1 MSLTERVRRPS
12 LRRIPAALALLAG
25 MSVVS
30 AAPGSPSAG
39 LGSGVSS
46 TAYAAGGCSLGANG
60 AIKHVIYFQFDNTHF
75 MRDLA
80 NVPSDLEQMPHLS
93 SFIQSNGVILDN
105 HHTPLISHT
114 SQDILTSLTG
124 VYPNKHGVALG
135 QNSYQYYQNGS
146 PTSFTTAF
154 TYWTDTIGN
163 GTYNM
168 LSGAPTAAKPTGTNA
183 PAPWVPYTRAGC
195 DVGAVASANQVLEN
209 ANVNSKFG
217 ANDIATVYGAT
228 SPEAQETTAQRNA
241 DFVGIAVHCS
251 QADSTSGLCSS
262 TNHGRPDVLPDEPG
276 GYTGFNGLFGHKYV
290 APLIGGNGT
299 TSLND
304 INGTPIVDPT
314 TKAPGFPGFDGMT
327 AARSLGYVADMQE
340 HGVPVTFAYI
350 SDAHDQNPATTHTA
364 LGPGE
369 QAYEQQLKAY
379 DSAFGA
385 FFTRLASDGINKS
398 NTLFVFTADEG
409 DHYTGGPPTT
419 PGCTGATIDN
429 TQNPPVVTPGN
440 YCTYNKTATTTPPG
454 PPFGEVAVG
463 LDGLLS
469 QEQGLN
475 SYTFSVGNDTAPA
488 IYLNGQPA
496 STDASVRTFERAAG
510 ALTVTN
516 PLSNATEPLA
526 QYLAD
531 PVEMNLLHMVTGDPT
546 RTPTFTMFARPDYY
560 VTATCSGGFNSTP
573 PPVYAPKCVLEQ
585 PAFAWLHGNVQQ
597 DISTTWLG
605 MVGPGVINKGIDNT
619 TWSDHTDIR
628 PTMLALLGL
637 QDDYSH
643 DGRVLVEDLSPTALP
658 DSLTLHRGTFV
669 RLAQMYKQI
678 NAPVAGLGLATL
690 AISTNALKSNTAGD
704 ATFSQLESRLQ
715 AIGTQRDALAA
726 QMIAALEGAEFSG
739 QAIDEQ
745 AAQSLIVQGQA
756 LLDSVNTLAGSSAQG
771 FLVTFVSSQPGQG
784 EVFFGTGPG
793 CSGLVNVATED
804 QSPGTTRHAIF
815 VTGNDLPGTVGSNGI
830 SPGTTYWYETVTTSA
845 GGTEIN
851 NNAGNCY
858 PVTAG

>member
-1 MSLTERVRRPS
+1 MAVTIRVRRPS
-12 LRRIPAALALLAG
+12 LRRIPAALALVAG
-25 MSVVS
+25 MSAVA
-30 AAPGSPSAG
+30 AAPGAHSALPG
-39 LGSGVSS
+39 AGSISA
-46 TAYAAGGCSLGANG
+46 AYAAGGCSLGTNG

-93 SFIQSNGVILDN
+93 SFIENNGVMLTN

-124 VYPNKHGVALG
+124 VYPNRHGVATG

-146 PTSFTTAF
+146 PKSFTTAF

-163 GTYNM
+163 GTYNL

-195 DVGAVASANQVLEN
+195 DVGAVASADQVLEN
-209 ANVNSKFG
+209 TNVNSPFG
-217 ANDIATVYGAT
+217 DNDIGTVFGAT
-228 SPEAQETTAQRNA
+228 SPEAQETAAQRNA

-251 QADSTSGLCSS
+251 QADSAAGPCSS
-262 TNHGRPDVLPDEPG
+262 ANHGRPDVLPDEPG

-290 APLIGGNGT
+290 APLISGNGT
-299 TSLND
+299 TALND
-304 INGTPIVDPT
+304 INGNPIVNSAT
-314 TKAPGFPGFDGMT
+314 NTPGFPGFDAMT
-327 AARSLGYVADMQE
+327 AAVSLGYVADMQE
-340 HGVPVTFAYI
+340 HGVPVTYAYI
-350 SDAHDQNPATTHTA
+350 SDAHDLNPAANHTA

-379 DSAFGA
+379 DTAFGA
-385 FFTRLASDGINKS
+385 FFTRLANDGINQN

-419 PGCTGATIDN
+419 PGCTGATID
-429 TQNPPVVTPGN
+429 TSQNPPAVTPGN
-440 YCTYNKTATTTPPG
+440 YCTYSKTATTTPPG

-469 QEQGLN
+469 QQQGLN
-475 SYTFSVGNDTAPA
+475 NYTFSVGNDTAPA

-496 STDASVRTFERAAG
+496 ATDPSTRTFERATG

-531 PVEMNLLHMVTGDPT
+531 PVEMNLLHMVTADPA

-560 VTATCSGGFNSTP
+560 VTATCSGGFNSAP

-605 MVGPGVINKGIDNT
+605 LVGPGVEKRGIDNT

-628 PTMLALLGL
+628 PTMLSVLGL
-637 QDDYSH
+637 KDDYVH
-643 DGRVLVEDLSPTALP
+643 DGRTLLEDLSPSVLP
-658 DSLTLHRGTFV
+658 ASVTLHRGTLI
-669 RLAQMYKQI
+669 RLGQMYKQL

-690 AISTNALKSNTAGD
+690 AISTTALESNSSGD
-704 ATFSQLESRLQ
+704 ATYTQLESQLQ
-715 AIGTQRDALAA
+715 SIGTQRDALAS
-726 QMIAALEGAEFSG
+726 QVIAALEGAEYNG
-739 QAIDEQ
+739 QAIDEG
-745 AAQSLIVQGQA
+745 AAQSLIAQGQA
-756 LLDSVNTLAGSSAQG
+756 LLNRVNTLAGPSAQG
-771 FLVTFVSSQPGQG
+771 FLVTFLSSRPGQG

-793 CSGLVNVATED
+793 CSGMVNVATED
-804 QSPGTTRHAIF
+804 QSPGTTRHAIY

-830 SPGTTYWYETVTTSA
+830 SPGTTYWYETVTLTA
-845 GGTEIN
+845 GGMEIN

>member
-1 MSLTERVRRPS
+1 MSFVARNRKPS
-12 LRRIPAALALLAG
+12 LQRVPAALALLVGVSA
-25 MSVVS
+25 VS
-30 AAPGSPSAG
+30 AAPIARSAV
-39 LGSGVSS
+39 LGSSSIS
-46 TAYAAGGCSLGANG
+46 TAYAASGCSLGATG
-60 AIKHVIYFQFDNTHF
+60 AIKHVMYFQFDNTHF

-80 NVPSDLEQMPHLS
+80 NVPSDMEQMPHLS
-93 SFIQSNGVILDN
+93 SFIEHNGVILTN

-124 VYPNKHGVALG
+124 VYPDRHGVALG
-135 QNSYQYYQNGS
+135 QNSYQFYQNGS
-146 PTSFTTAF
+146 PTSYTTAF

-168 LSGAPTAAKPTGTNA
+168 LSGAPTPTKPTGTNA

-195 DVGAVASANQVLEN
+195 NVGAVASANQVLEN

-217 ANDIATVYGAT
+217 ANDIGNVYGVN
-228 SPEAQETTAQRNA
+228 SPEAQETTPQRNA

-251 QADSTSGLCSS
+251 QAESANGLCASA
-262 TNHGRPDVLPDEPG
+262 NHGTPDVLPDEPG

-290 APLIGGNGT
+290 APQISGNGT
-299 TSLND
+299 AALAD
-304 INGTPIVDPT
+304 ITGKPIVNSA

-327 AARSLGYVADMQE
+327 AAVSLGYVAAMQE

-350 SDAHDQNPATTHTA
+350 SDAHDQNPASTHTA

-369 QAYEQQLKAY
+369 QTYEQQLQAY
-379 DSAFGA
+379 DRAFGD
-385 FFTRLASDGINKS
+385 FFTRLANDGINQS

-409 DHYTGGPPTT
+409 DHFTGGPPTT
-419 PGCTGATIDN
+419 PGCTGATIDSS
-429 TQNPPVVTPGN
+429 QNPPVVTPGN
-440 YCTYNKTATTTPPG
+440 YCNYAKTATTTPPG

-469 QEQGLN
+469 QQQGLTN
-475 SYTFSVGNDTAPA
+475 YTFSVGNDTAPA
-488 IYLNGQPA
+488 IYLRGQP
-496 STDASVRTFERAAG
+496 STTDASARTFERATG

-531 PVEMNLLHMVTGDPT
+531 PVEMKLLHMVTVDPT

-560 VTATCSGGFNSTP
+560 VTATCKGGFNSTP
-573 PPVYAPKCVLEQ
+573 PPVYLPQCVLEE
-585 PAFAWLHGNVQQ
+585 PAYAWLHGNIQQ

-605 MVGPGVINKGIDNT
+605 LVGPGIQNKGIDNT

-637 QDDYSH
+637 TDDYTH
-643 DGRVLVEDLSPTALP
+643 DGRALVEDVSPAALP
-658 DSLTLHRGTFV
+658 ASLTLHRGTLL
-669 RLAQMYKQI
+669 RLAEMYKQI
-678 NAPVAGLGLATL
+678 DAPVAGLGLATL
-690 AISTNALKSNTAGD
+690 SVSTDALKSNSTGD
-704 ATFSQLESRLQ
+704 TTYTQLENQLQ
-715 AIGTQRDALAA
+715 SIGAQRDALAA
-726 QMIAALEGAEFSG
+726 QMISVLEGAEFSA
-739 QAIDEQ
+739 QPVDEHVSQ
-745 AAQSLIVQGQA
+745 TLIAQGQA
-756 LLDSVNTLAGSSAQG
+756 LLDRVNTLAGSSAQG
-771 FLVTFVSSQPGQG
+771 FLVTFLSSLPGQG
-784 EVFFGTGPG
+784 EIFFGTGPG
-793 CSGLVNVATED
+793 CMGLVNVATQD

-830 SPGTTYWYETVTTSA
+830 VPGTTYWYETVSVSA
-845 GGTEIN
+845 GRVDIN